1 VFGKQAD
8 KEKSNVKFEEW
19 ELGVDLHLPSNKRFT
34 KSYNL
39 YGPIKPEAS
48 TFRILGTKV
57 EITLVKADG
66 RSWPS
71 LEAAAGK
78 QAFTP
83 QITFGVQGRTG
94 TVGSK
99 DMIYN
104 GDVVHS

>member
-1 VFGKQAD
+1 M
-8 KEKSNVKFEEW
+8 KFEEW
-19 ELGVDLHLPSNKRFT
+19 ELAVDLHLPSNKRFT

-39 YGPIKPEAS
+39 YGPIKPDTS

-71 LEAAAGK
+71 LETAEGK

-83 QITFGVQGRTG
+83 QITFGVSGRTG

-99 DMIYN
+99 DMVYN